1 MHSGGEYMP
10 DLLLF
15 LIAIS
20 YFVFIVSIKLLMNSM
35 DISRK
40 VKARCNVVLLVAVIL
55 LAIGYAT
62 ALNDIMFS
70 AISYFTVVALL
81 IFVINL
87 KFKKE

>member
-1 MHSGGEYMP
+1 MHSGGENMP
-10 DLLLF
+10 DLMLF
-15 LIAIS
+15 LFAIL

-62 ALNDIMFS
+62 ALNDIIFS
-70 AISYFTVVALL
+70 AISYFIVVASL

-87 KFKKE
+87 KFKKK

>member
-1 MHSGGEYMP
+1 MP

-15 LIAIS
+15 LFAIL

-40 VKARCNVVLLVAVIL
+40 VKVRCNVELLVAVIL
-55 LAIGYAT
+55 LAIGFVT
-62 ALNDIMFS
+62 ALSNLLFS
-70 AISYFTVVALL
+70 AISYFIVVALL